1 MSQRRNFGA
10 VFKSKVAM
18 AAIQGAK
25 TLNEIASQYEVHP
38 NQISQWKKQAIER
51 LPEVM
56 ADGRGK
62 ESRNHKPVDEAAL
75 HETIGRQAVEIEYL
89 KKKLRKLGL
98 LDDSE

>member
-1 MSQRRNFGA
+1 MSKRRQFGA

-18 AAIQGAK
+18 AAIQGDK
-25 TLNEIASQYEVHP
+25 TLNELASQYEVHP

-62 ESRNHKPVDEAAL
+62 DARKGKPVDEAAL

-98 LDDSE
+98 LDESQ